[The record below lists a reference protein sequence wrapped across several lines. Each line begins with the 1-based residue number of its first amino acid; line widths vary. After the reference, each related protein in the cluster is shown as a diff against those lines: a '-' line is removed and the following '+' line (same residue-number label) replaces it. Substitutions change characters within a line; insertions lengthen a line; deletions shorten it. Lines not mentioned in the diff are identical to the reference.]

1 MESNLLEPAND
12 DHAKLRLEVLVVP
25 GWLQALDYHP
35 NILVGNFRDAQD
47 CYTLLDYVIAHGR
60 LRESVAHKFAQQIA
74 NALAFCH
81 HNRIVHRDI
90 KLENIFLSSSGEV
103 KITNFDLSAV
113 FDPAGHLSTACGT
126 SYFPAPEM
134 LSGKSYVGPEV
145 DIWGF
150 GVVLYT
156 LVCGRVPFDDHS
168 IEAVH
173 VKVRRGFVQYPYH
186 LSSKCKDLL
195 ARMLTTDPMSRISL
209 SEVLSHPWM
218 VREISGRFK
227 GKSKPLKLF
236 DDFCMKHWKF
246 NLRNWKEWVLSWK
259 V

>member
-1 MESNLLEPAND
+1 
-12 DHAKLRLEVLVVP
+12 
-25 GWLQALDYHP
+25 
-35 NILVGNFRDAQD
+35 
-47 CYTLLDYVIAHGR
+47 LLDYVIAHGR

-186 LSSKCKDLL
+186 LSSSTSVLILIVCLYALIAPGGIECKDLL

-218 VREISGRFK
+218 VRELSGTSEPQRALKIHRSIWTGRFK

-246 NLRNWKEWVLSWK
+246 NLRNWKEWVLSCK